1 MTIEEIKQRVA
12 DIKAVGDNDFEA
24 SHGNEDNLHEDV
36 LQAIAD
42 GDFGEAS
49 KWADE
54 TLKSREIDFHRYC
67 A

>member
-1 MTIEEIKQRVA
+1 MTIGEIKQRVA
-12 DIKAVGDNDFEA
+12 DIEAVGDNDFEA

-54 TLKSREIDFHRYC
+54 ALKSCDIDFHRYC